1 MRGLGS
7 RRFGGVS
14 HADLQEEEPSQSS
27 STSESTHDQDAEE
40 ENRCFGTFQGTIVG
54 LRYYTGTVNRGEM
67 VALVRQPQNPY
78 DRNAV
83 MVANVYGSQVGH
95 IKKELA
101 AALAFIMDRN
111 LARVEGV
118 VPYGKTNSFTM
129 TVTLTF
135 WGREENQEAVHS
147 QMKNHGY
154 KLNAVKGSSSA
165 ASWDRYGGAGSSSEI
180 CPVILTQEE
189 LKNAFDKLFDDLL
202 EDRTREMEAAEAVRT
217 PLLLHQKQA
226 LYWMTSRE
234 NSSDLPP
241 FWEQRSGLYF
251 NVLTNFGARESP
263 ESVLGGILADDMGLG
278 KTLTTIALILSNF
291 HNGKPLP
298 VKYEGGASESR
309 PSTSSTAHPA
319 QKGASR
325 RKEDSPKPLQTLKRS
340 HKEYVQ
346 TAALEE
352 EDDDVVIVSETHAD
366 QRPTASQ
373 PKRQTVKL
381 HDVDFGSALDS
392 SGSSLDSSRS
402 ASAKSRMKKGSGQT
416 VKLHDVDFGSALDS
430 SGSSL
435 DSSKSASTKSQVKK
449 GSGTSKKSP
458 RPTLIICPLSV
469 LTNWMDQFEQHLRED
484 VQLNLYLF
492 YGPDRC
498 RQASFLSE
506 QDVVLT
512 TYNVLTSEY
521 GKNSVLQ
528 KVLWLRVVL
537 DEGHIIRNP
546 DALQSKAVLSLNAER
561 RWILSGTPIQNSV
574 KDVWML
580 MCFLRLKPF
589 AVREWWMRVIQ
600 RPVMMGNKE
609 GLKNLQALLKVLTMR
624 RTKLSKANGRP
635 ILQLPEKKV
644 FLQKVVLSKEERERY
659 ELEKAEGRRII
670 SRYMADGTV
679 LRNYADVLAILVR
692 LRLLCCHCDLVGK
705 LTETAGTADSSS
717 PAELRER
724 LISKIRLVLSSGVDE
739 ECAVCL
745 DSLRQPVI
753 THCAHVFCKP
763 CICEVIQSQQLA
775 AKCPLCRA
783 NIKSTELLEYPG
795 DEEDSRPTDRKD
807 QWRSSSKVE
816 ALMTVLLKLR
826 SEDPT
831 IKSLVVSQFTKF
843 LNILE
848 VPLRESK
855 FSFTRLDGTMNQKAR
870 ARAVSEL
877 QDPSPGSPTVMLLS
891 LKAGGVGL
899 NLTGASRVFLMEPA
913 WNPAVE
919 EQCIDRCHRLGQTRD
934 VVVTKF
940 VVKDSVEE
948 SMLKI
953 QKRKQELVQKLLGAK
968 STEDRK
974 QERIQEIRTLMD
986 I

>member
-1 MRGLGS
+1 MALFKTLSSVGFVHCQHLYVLFVWVLCCVLSSSMRGLGS

-154 KLNAVKGSSSA
+154 KLNA
-165 ASWDRYGGAGSSSEI
+165 
-180 CPVILTQEE
+180 

-298 VKYEGGASESR
+298 VKYVRAVVKIS
-309 PSTSSTAHPA
+309 
-319 QKGASR
+319 
-325 RKEDSPKPLQTLKRS
+325 
-340 HKEYVQ
+340 
-346 TAALEE
+346 
-352 EDDDVVIVSETHAD
+352 VVIFLTFIG
-366 QRPTASQ
+366 PM
-373 PKRQTVKL
+373 PQTY
-381 HDVDFGSALDS
+381 SPC
-392 SGSSLDSSRS
+392 SGFICVYLCVCVFI
-402 ASAKSRMKKGSGQT
+402 T
-416 VKLHDVDFGSALDS
+416 
-430 SGSSL
+430 
-435 DSSKSASTKSQVKK
+435 
-449 GSGTSKKSP
+449 GTSKKSP

>member
-1 MRGLGS
+1 MALFKTLSSVGFVHCQHLYVLFVWVLCCVLSSSMRGLGS

-180 CPVILTQEE
+180 CP
-189 LKNAFDKLFDDLL
+189 
-202 EDRTREMEAAEAVRT
+202 AVRT

-263 ESVLGGILADDMGLG
+263 ESVLGGILADDMGLVG
-278 KTLTTIALILSNF
+278 LYTALHQLPHPPLNLNPIIIFLTFIGPMPQT
-291 HNGKPLP
+291 
-298 VKYEGGASESR
+298 Y
-309 PSTSSTAHPA
+309 
-319 QKGASR
+319 
-325 RKEDSPKPLQTLKRS
+325 SPC
-340 HKEYVQ
+340 
-346 TAALEE
+346 
-352 EDDDVVIVSETHAD
+352 
-366 QRPTASQ
+366 
-373 PKRQTVKL
+373 
-381 HDVDFGSALDS
+381 
-392 SGSSLDSSRS
+392 SGFICVYLCVCVFI
-402 ASAKSRMKKGSGQT
+402 T
-416 VKLHDVDFGSALDS
+416 
-430 SGSSL
+430 
-435 DSSKSASTKSQVKK
+435 
-449 GSGTSKKSP
+449 GTSKKSP

-692 LRLLCCHCDLVGK
+692 LRLLCCHS
-705 LTETAGTADSSS
+705 DSSS

>member
-340 HKEYVQ
+340 HKESDR
-346 TAALEE
+346 TAASED
-352 EDDDVVIVSETHAD
+352 DDDVVVVSETRAD
-366 QRPTASQ
+366 QKPTASQ
-373 PKRQTVKL
+373 PKR
-381 HDVDFGSALDS
+381 
-392 SGSSLDSSRS
+392 
-402 ASAKSRMKKGSGQT
+402 QT

>member
-325 RKEDSPKPLQTLKRS
+325 RKEDSQKPLQSSTLKRS
-340 HKEYVQ
+340 HKESDR
-346 TAALEE
+346 TAASED
-352 EDDDVVIVSETHAD
+352 DDDVVVVSETRAD
-366 QRPTASQ
+366 QKPTASQ

-381 HDVDFGSALDS
+381 HDVDF
-392 SGSSLDSSRS
+392 GSSLDSSRS

-763 CICEVIQSQQLA
+763 CICEVIQSKQLA

-899 NLTGASRVFLMEPA
+899 NLTYGA
-913 WNPAVE
+913 
-919 EQCIDRCHRLGQTRD
+919 
-934 VVVTKF
+934 
-940 VVKDSVEE
+940 
-948 SMLKI
+948 
-953 QKRKQELVQKLLGAK
+953 GA
-968 STEDRK
+968 
-974 QERIQEIRTLMD
+974 
-986 I
+986 

>member
-340 HKEYVQ
+340 HKESDR
-346 TAALEE
+346 TAASED
-352 EDDDVVIVSETHAD
+352 DDDVVVVSETRAD
-366 QRPTASQ
+366 QKPTASQ

-402 ASAKSRMKKGSGQT
+402 ASAKSRM
-416 VKLHDVDFGSALDS
+416 
-430 SGSSL
+430 
-435 DSSKSASTKSQVKK
+435 KK